1 MSIRIL
7 PIDIYEKMKYNIIN
21 NTKREKVRVE
31 VSQII
36 VLHGEYSVSSK
47 TNIWGHRSIKNSA
60 PVLKCGET
68 LLFIYGELEIYCE
81 KSYHSP

>member
-1 MSIRIL
+1 MHTRQ
-7 PIDIYEKMKYNIIN
+7 IITSVYSN

-60 PVLKCGET
+60 PHKKCGENIVSI
-68 LLFIYGELEIYCE
+68 LEFDEIYCE

>member
-1 MSIRIL
+1 
-7 PIDIYEKMKYNIIN
+7 MKYNIIN

-47 TNIWGHRSIKNSA
+47 TNI
-60 PVLKCGET
+60 
-68 LLFIYGELEIYCE
+68 
-81 KSYHSP
+81 

>member
-47 TNIWGHRSIKNSA
+47 TNI
-60 PVLKCGET
+60 
-68 LLFIYGELEIYCE
+68 
-81 KSYHSP
+81 